1 MPATTRQKRFVV
13 TGAALKQRTK
23 MPKGKPHKE
32 RRTMTQ
38 IRSMLLASV
47 AGLAMGLTAGG
58 ASADQLLSGS
68 ITSAGAKLEG
78 VQVSAKKEGS
88 TITTSVYT
96 DQNGDYVFPPMA
108 DGKYQVWAQ
117 ALGFHTV
124 KDAVELSAAKHQ
136 DFQLAAMMD
145 PEERYRQL
153 PPEMMVAA
161 LPDETPEDANIKKIF
176 TNECTGCHTP
186 GYPLQFKFDEAGWNK
201 IINLMKVVPGSGVYP
216 GANAKVSKII
226 EFNRKEL
233 AAYLAR
239 ARGPG
244 ETSMTFKDRP
254 RPTGEAGRVVWTTYD
269 LPLNPDAGIGTHGVR
284 ASTDVNDGSDWSLG
298 ITSKLAEMPHDGGMD
313 FDGNV
318 YFTNNN
324 PNRLATIGKVNAKT
338 GEVKWLKV
346 DRPDGR
352 AANAHGLARDANGDF
367 WFDVNP
373 GRRSLGKLDT
383 KTEKIS
389 VYETPSSMSPLG
401 GAVTMDV
408 DGKGKIWASAP
419 DGAVRFDPETEQ
431 FTDFK
436 SLKPYNSPKGTG
448 MTYGAAGDRDG
459 NGWWA
464 QMALDTIGKGDV
476 ATGKATEVSLP
487 LIKNQLDSV
496 TPKAREFYE
505 SYNELSFNTPLP
517 WSQGPRRMGTDK
529 NADVLWVGN
538 SWGSSLARIDTKT
551 GQTSIIPFPDPAYQ
565 PYHIA
570 VDQHHNVWGNLW
582 TADRITKYD
591 PAKGEWTMFDL
602 PTRGTEIRH
611 ISLLEK
617 DGVTKVTVPIY
628 RDSKMG
634 VMTLRSE
641 ADIAALK
648 AQAK

>member
-1 MPATTRQKRFVV
+1 
-13 TGAALKQRTK
+13 
-23 MPKGKPHKE
+23 
-32 RRTMTQ
+32 MTH
-38 IRSMLLASV
+38 MKAKLLAGV
-47 AGLAMGLTAGG
+47 AGLAVGLAASG
-58 ASADQLLSGS
+58 AYADQLLTGT
-68 ITSAGAKLEG
+68 ITSATGQKLEG

-96 DQNGDYVFPPMA
+96 DQNGDYFFPALP
-108 DGKYQVWAQ
+108 DGKYKVWAQ
-117 ALGFHTV
+117 ALGFATTNG
-124 KDAVELSAAKHQ
+124 AVDLTATRHQ
-136 DFQLAAMMD
+136 DLKLAAITD

-161 LPDETPEDANIKKIF
+161 LPDATPEDANIKKIF

-244 ETSMTFKDRP
+244 ETSMKFKDRP
-254 RPTGEAGRVVWTTYD
+254 RPTGEAARVVWTTYD
-269 LPLNPDAGIGTHGVR
+269 LPLNPDAGIGANGVKQ
-284 ASTDVNDGSDWSLG
+284 ASEVNDGSDWSKG
-298 ITSKLAEMPHDGGMD
+298 VTSKLGQMPHDGGMD

-324 PNRLATIGKVNAKT
+324 PNRIATVGKVNAKT
-338 GEVKWLKV
+338 GEVKFLKV
-346 DRPDGR
+346 DRNDGL
-352 AANAHGLARDANGDF
+352 AALAHGLTRDGDGNF

-373 GRRSLGKLDT
+373 GRRGLGKLDT

-389 VYETPSSMSPLG
+389 VYQTPSTMSPLG

-408 DGKGKIWASAP
+408 DGKGKIWASAA
-419 DGAVRFDPETEQ
+419 DGAVRFDPVTEQ

-436 SLKPYNSPKGTG
+436 SVKPYNSPKGSG

-464 QMALDTIGKGDV
+464 QMALDTVGRGDI
-476 ATGKATEVSLP
+476 ATGKATEVALP
-487 LIKNQLDSV
+487 AMKEQMDRVS
-496 TPKAREFYE
+496 PKARDFYE
-505 SYNELSFNTPLP
+505 NYNELSFNTPLP
-517 WSQGPRRMGTDK
+517 WQQGPRRMGTDK

-551 GQTSIIPFPDPAYQ
+551 MQTTIIPFPDPAYQ
-565 PYHIA
+565 PYHIV
-570 VDQHHNVWGNLW
+570 VDKNHNVWGNLW

-648 AQAK
+648 AQVK

>member
-1 MPATTRQKRFVV
+1 
-13 TGAALKQRTK
+13 
-23 MPKGKPHKE
+23 
-32 RRTMTQ
+32 MTQ
-38 IRSMLLASV
+38 IRDKLLASV
-47 AGLAMGLTAGG
+47 AGTVVGFAASG
-58 ASADQLLSGS
+58 ACADQLLTGS
-68 ITSAGAKLEG
+68 ITAASGQKLEG
-78 VQVSAKKEGS
+78 IQVSAKKEGS

-96 DQNGDYVFPPMA
+96 DQNGDYFFPPMA
-108 DGKYQVWAQ
+108 DGKYNVWAQ
-117 ALGFHTV
+117 ALSFHTA
-124 KDAVELSAAKHQ
+124 KGAVDLAGTRHQ
-136 DFQLAAMMD
+136 DFTLAAMAD

-153 PPEMMVAA
+153 PPELMVAG
-161 LPDETPEDANIKKIF
+161 LPDATPEDANIKKIF

-216 GANAKVSKII
+216 GPNSKVSQII
-226 EFNRKEL
+226 EFNRKDL

-244 ETSMTFKDRP
+244 ETSMTFKERP
-254 RPTGEAGRVVWTTYD
+254 RPSGEAARVVWTTYD
-269 LPLNPDAGIGTHGVR
+269 LPLNPDAGIGTYGVR
-284 ASTDVNDGSDWSLG
+284 DSTAVNDGSDWSLG
-298 ITSKLAEMPHDGGMD
+298 ITSKLSEMPHDGGMD
-313 FDGNV
+313 LDGNL

-324 PNRLATIGKVNAKT
+324 PNRLATVGKVNAKT

-346 DRPDGR
+346 DRPDGL
-352 AANAHGLARDANGDF
+352 AANAHGLVRDGNGDF

-373 GRRSLGKLDT
+373 GRRSLGKLEV

-389 VYETPSSMSPLG
+389 VYQTPESMSPLG

-419 DGAVRFDPETEQ
+419 DGAVRFDPVTEQ

-436 SLKPYNSPKGTG
+436 SVKPYKSPKGTG

-464 QMALDTIGKGDV
+464 QMALDTIGRGDI

-487 LIKNQLDSV
+487 SMKEQMDRV

-551 GQTSIIPFPDPAYQ
+551 MQTTIIPFPDPSYQ
-565 PYHIA
+565 PYHIV
-570 VDQHHNVWGNLW
+570 VDQNHNVWGNLW

-641 ADIAALK
+641 ADVAALK

>member
-1 MPATTRQKRFVV
+1 M
-13 TGAALKQRTK
+13 TK
-23 MPKGKPHKE
+23 MQAK
-32 RRTMTQ
+32 
-38 IRSMLLASV
+38 LLASV
-47 AGLAMGLTAGG
+47 AGLAVGFAANAAL
-58 ASADQLLSGS
+58 ADQLLSGS
-68 ITSAGAKLEG
+68 VTSATGQKLEG

-88 TITTSVYT
+88 TITTHVYT
-96 DQNGDYVFPPMA
+96 DQNGDYFFPTLPE
-108 DGKYQVWAQ
+108 GKYNVWAQ
-117 ALGFHTV
+117 VLSFQISKGSV
-124 KDAVELSAAKHQ
+124 DLSAARHQ
-136 DFQLAAMMD
+136 DFKLAAITD
-145 PEERYRQL
+145 PEERIKQL
-153 PPEMMVAA
+153 PPEMLVAA
-161 LPDETPEDANIKKIF
+161 LPDATPEDANIKKIF

-201 IINLMKVVPGSGVYP
+201 IINLMKVVPGTGVYP
-216 GANAKVSKII
+216 GPNAKASPII
-226 EFNRKEL
+226 EFNRKDL

-244 ETSMTFKDRP
+244 ETSMKIKDRP
-254 RPTGEAGRVVWTTYD
+254 RPTGEAARVVWTTYD
-269 LPLNPDAGIGTHGVR
+269 LPLNPDAGAGTLGLKNP
-284 ASTDVNDGSDWSLG
+284 DNDGSDWSLG
-298 ITSKLAEMPHDGGMD
+298 VTSKLGQMPHDGGMD

-324 PNRLATIGKVNAKT
+324 GNKLATIGKVNGKT

-346 DRPDGR
+346 DRADGL
-352 AANAHGLARDANGDF
+352 AANAHGLTRDANGDF

-373 GRRSLGKLDT
+373 GRRALGKLET
-383 KTEKIS
+383 KSEKIS
-389 VYETPSSMSPLG
+389 VYQTPASMSPLG

-419 DGAVRFDPETEQ
+419 DGAVRFDPVTEQ

-436 SLKPYNSPKGTG
+436 SIKPYNSPKGSG

-464 QMALDTIGKGDV
+464 QMALDTVGHGDM
-476 ATGKATEVSLP
+476 TSGKATEVALP
-487 LIKNQLDSV
+487 QIKDQMDRV

-505 SYNELSFNTPLP
+505 NYNELGFNTPVP

-551 GQTSIIPFPDPAYQ
+551 MQTSIIPFPDSSYQ

-570 VDQHHNVWGNLW
+570 VDQNHNVWGNLW

-611 ISLLEK
+611 ISLLERN
-617 DGVTKVTVPIY
+617 GVTKVVVPIY